1 LLLEIE
7 LCPMR
12 YRIVIIA
19 LVFGACGGSLSDEQ
33 RQKMREQMEL
43 REIRRVTDAE
53 ITEAAFSRGRELI
66 KTIEEMEGDSNRIA
80 SFIKAENGRIKWIEP
95 GTSSALALE
104 QQLIDA
110 YIAAETGSLQ
120 DNVQKIRNTEGD
132 SDSIL
137 YTKPVVTKL
146 PDGADKLEGIW
157 NIWLSRKQLILSMDK
172 N

>member
-1 LLLEIE
+1 
-7 LCPMR
+7 MR
-12 YRIVIIA
+12 YCAVIVA
-19 LVFGACGGSLSDEQ
+19 LILGSCGGSLSDEQ
-33 RQKMREQMEL
+33 RQQMREQMEL
-43 REIRRVTDAE
+43 REIRRVTDTE
-53 ITEAAFSRGRELI
+53 LTEAAFAHGREVIETIKGMKGDSVRIDSLI
-66 KTIEEMEGDSNRIA
+66 KAD
-80 SFIKAENGRIKWIEP
+80 GRIKWIKP
-95 GTSSALALE
+95 GTSTALALE

-120 DNVQKIRNTEGD
+120 DNVQKMRNPEGD

-146 PDGADKLEGIW
+146 PDGAEKLEGVW